1 MHNRHSMTCTK
12 VVFDSSEIFPHFK
25 VIQVINKQLLVGLN
39 ILELKTTK
47 TNSVKSNQT
56 TIEAVKA
63 PYPQSS
69 KNST

>member
-1 MHNRHSMTCTK
+1 MTFTK
-12 VVFDSSEIFPHFK
+12 VVFDSSELFPHFK

-47 TNSVKSNQT
+47 INPVKSNQT
-56 TIEAVKA
+56 AIEAVKA

-69 KNST
+69 KNSM